1 MTEANQCKFHCKNLI
16 GTFLCTCPDGFRQ
29 VGRDDDCEDI
39 NECEERPEVC
49 GPGGRC
55 LNTKGGFQCQCGPGF
70 TSTEDGRGCLD
81 RRRGLCYQRELRGR
95 CELAGASQVTR
106 AECCC
111 TMGVAWGQAE
121 DCQTCPR
128 RGSAQY
134 RDLCPLGQDIDECS
148 SMPDLC
154 QNGLCINTLGSYR
167 CVCDRG
173 YQPDISRTSC
183 EDLNECLASPGPCE
197 HECYNTLGS
206 FKCRC
211 PPGFQLNRDGR
222 TCRDIDECATVNHVD
237 I

>member
-1 MTEANQCKFHCKNLI
+1 
-16 GTFLCTCPDGFRQ
+16 
-29 VGRDDDCEDI
+29 
-39 NECEERPEVC
+39 
-49 GPGGRC
+49 
-55 LNTKGGFQCQCGPGF
+55 
-70 TSTEDGRGCLD
+70 
-81 RRRGLCYQRELRGR
+81 
-95 CELAGASQVTR
+95 
-106 AECCC
+106 
-111 TMGVAWGQAE
+111 MGVAWGQAE

-222 TCRDIDECATVNHVD
+222 TCRDIDECATVNHLD